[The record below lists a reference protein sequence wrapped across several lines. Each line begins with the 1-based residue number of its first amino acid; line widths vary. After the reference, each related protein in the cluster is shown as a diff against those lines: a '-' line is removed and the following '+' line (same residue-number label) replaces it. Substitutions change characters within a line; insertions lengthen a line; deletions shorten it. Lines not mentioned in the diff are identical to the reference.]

1 MKLAADTK
9 LIALAAVAGLGLV
22 WWVTRPGMAQK
33 GAAAVAGAVGDAAVG
48 TVKGVATWF
57 GIPDTNQSQCDKDLA
72 AGRYWDASFSCPAG
86 RFIGAGYD
94 AATGVFNS
102 TALSAS
108 EAADARRDYAL
119 KDPRRLDLPQTTYD
133 PLVTDSGMD
142 FRYF

>member
-9 LIALAAVAGLGLV
+9 LLALAAVAGLGLV
-22 WWVTRPGMAQK
+22 WWVTRPGTAGK
-33 GAAAVAGAVGDAAVG
+33 LAGGAVAAVGDAAVG

-102 TALSAS
+102 TTLSAA
-108 EAADARRDYAL
+108 EALDARRDFAL
-119 KDPRRLDLPQTTYD
+119 TDPRRVDLAQPD
-133 PLVTDSGMD
+133 PLVSDSGMD
-142 FRYF
+142 YRYF